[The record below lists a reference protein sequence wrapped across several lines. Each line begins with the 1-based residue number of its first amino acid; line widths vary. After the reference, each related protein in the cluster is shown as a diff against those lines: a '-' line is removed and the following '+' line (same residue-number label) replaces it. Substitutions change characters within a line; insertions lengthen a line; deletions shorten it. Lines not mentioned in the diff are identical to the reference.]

1 MTEKRNSVARVR
13 TRNPSSR
20 RRIFRPKLV
29 VGFCGGV
36 GAGKDSLAGH
46 LAVTLGFEPI
56 EFAGPL
62 KQLCADQ
69 FGWDVVRLS
78 GPDSQAYKAES
89 SGLVGRGG
97 RVMTRR
103 EILQQVGTE
112 CFRAIDAE
120 HWTKKA
126 VAAAVSELKFGAAG
140 LCFVDMRFC
149 NEAEALRAEFGDR
162 AVIVRVVKEESNAL
176 ERFRTRVRHRL
187 GMGHASEREWR
198 DVRADLELSGK
209 FGELPRMMAE
219 LDGFLENVLHNRA
232 R

>member
-1 MTEKRNSVARVR
+1 MTEKRNSVARAR

-29 VGFCGGV
+29 IGFCGGV

-46 LAVTLGFEPI
+46 LASTLGFEPI

-78 GPDSQAYKAES
+78 GADSQAYKAES

-126 VAAAVSELKFGAAG
+126 VAAASARLRSVPG

-149 NEAEALRAEFGDR
+149 NEADALRSEFGDR
-162 AVIVRVVKEESNAL
+162 AVIVRVVKEESSAL

-219 LDGFLENVLHNRA
+219 LDGFLENVLHNLA